1 MFEEQSADMVFLF
14 PIKLMKRQSQFA
26 LQPCRPLVA
35 QAVSD
40 PARAAVEIINL
51 AAWSF
56 QVAVMKKPLQPPQHL
71 LPAAGAQR
79 NDMVRTKESVT
90 EEAFQNLTV
99 TVGQP

>member
-1 MFEEQSADMVFLF
+1 
-14 PIKLMKRQSQFA
+14 
-26 LQPCRPLVA
+26 
-35 QAVSD
+35 
-40 PARAAVEIINL
+40 
-51 AAWSF
+51 
-56 QVAVMKKPLQPPQHL
+56 MKKPLQPSQHL